1 MNAPV
6 TVMGIYVADLAFWAP
21 RMPKIGEIIL
31 GTGFATG
38 PGGKGSNQAV
48 AASRAGAEVSFIT
61 KIGKDEL
68 GEQVR
73 QLYIQERIDQA
84 FVFES
89 PDLATG
95 AAFIFKDRK
104 TGDNAIIVS
113 PGAAADLRPEDV
125 DAARGTIIASK
136 IFMTQ
141 LETPVEVAV
150 HGLKIARRAQVPTIL
165 NPAPS
170 MPLPDSI
177 YPLVDYFTPNETE
190 AAALAG
196 FPVSTPEEA
205 IAAGKVF
212 IEYGVGAAIITMG
225 GQGVVFVNGG
235 EGKHIAPFDIGT
247 VVDTTG
253 AGDAFNGGLAAALAM
268 GMDIHAAIE
277 FGSATGAL
285 SVTKEGTAP
294 SMPSKSE
301 IEALLK
307 RGKSATGGR
316 AIA

>member
-1 MNAPV
+1 MNALV

-21 RMPKIGEIIL
+21 RMPKIGETIL
-31 GTGFATG
+31 GSGFATG

-61 KIGKDEL
+61 KIGTDEL

-73 QLYIQERIDQA
+73 QLYSQEGIDQQ

-95 AAFIFKDRK
+95 AAFIFKDRE

-113 PGAAADLRPEDV
+113 PGAAADLGPDDV
-125 DAARGTIIASK
+125 DAARGRIAASK

-141 LETPVEVAV
+141 LETPLEVAV
-150 HGLKIARRAQVPTIL
+150 HGFKIARQARVTTIL

-170 MPLPDSI
+170 RPLPDSI

-196 FPVSTPEEA
+196 FPVGTPEEA

-212 IEYGVGAAIITMG
+212 VAHGVGAAIVTLG

-235 EGKHIAPFDIGT
+235 EGKHIPPFDIGT
-247 VVDTTG
+247 IVDTTG

-268 GMDIHAAIE
+268 GMDISAAIE

-285 SVTKEGTAP
+285 SVTKEGTAT
-294 SMPSKSE
+294 SMPNRSE
-301 IEALLK
+301 IEALVK
-307 RGKSATGGR
+307 RGKPATGGR
-316 AIA
+316 VVA

>member
-1 MNAPV
+1 
-6 TVMGIYVADLAFWAP
+6 
-21 RMPKIGEIIL
+21 
-31 GTGFATG
+31 
-38 PGGKGSNQAV
+38 V
-48 AASRAGAEVSFIT
+48 AAARAGAEVSFIT

-73 QLYIQERIDQA
+73 ELYSQERIDQQ

-95 AAFIFKDRK
+95 AAFIFKDRE

-113 PGAAADLRPEDV
+113 PGAAADLRPADV
-125 DAARGTIIASK
+125 DAAHEAIGASK

-150 HGLKIARRAQVPTIL
+150 HGFKIARRAQVTTIL

-196 FPVSTPEEA
+196 FAVDTPEEA

-212 IEYGVGAAIITMG
+212 VGHGVGAAIITMG
-225 GQGVVFVNGG
+225 GQGVVFVNGQ

-268 GMDIHAAIE
+268 GMDVEAAIE
-277 FGSATGAL
+277 FGGATGAL

-294 SMPSKSE
+294 SMPAKSE

-307 RGKSATGGR
+307 RGKSATGGGV
-316 AIA
+316 IA

>member
-21 RMPKIGEIIL
+21 RMPKIGETIL
-31 GTGFATG
+31 GSGFATG

-73 QLYIQERIDQA
+73 QLYIQERIDQE

-89 PDLATG
+89 SDLATG

-125 DAARGTIIASK
+125 DAARGTITASK

-141 LETPVEVAV
+141 LETPVEVAE
-150 HGLKIARRAQVPTIL
+150 HGLKIARRAHVPTIL

-177 YPLVDYFTPNETE
+177 YTLVDYFTPNETE

-196 FPVSTPEEA
+196 FPVGTPEEA
-205 IAAGKVF
+205 IAAGNVF

-268 GMDIHAAIE
+268 GMDIGAAIE

-294 SMPSKSE
+294 SMPPKSE

-316 AIA
+316 VIA